1 MRYDMSDRNWKEYNE
16 ALVRRGEILLDM
28 EFLDNWSK
36 ELKIMNRGKEGARFR
51 YPESFIRLLAI
62 IHAYLLPYRQLEGF
76 IRALSSNLEG
86 LEKVPDYTTIWWRI
100 AKRKMD
106 IKLDTSI
113 INSNEDIVIA
123 VDSTGIK
130 VANRGEWMREK
141 WKSSRRRGF
150 IKIHI
155 AVDVKSKQITSI
167 QVTKENVTDGK
178 MLKSLVYDTSSKADV
193 NKEGYS
199 RWSI

>member
-1 MRYDMSDRNWKEYNE
+1 
-16 ALVRRGEILLDM
+16 
-28 EFLDNWSK
+28 
-36 ELKIMNRGKEGARFR
+36 
-51 YPESFIRLLAI
+51 
-62 IHAYLLPYRQLEGF
+62 
-76 IRALSSNLEG
+76 
-86 LEKVPDYTTIWWRI
+86 
-100 AKRKMD
+100 MD

-113 INSNEDIVIA
+113 INSNDDIVIA

-141 WKSSRRRGF
+141 WKTRRGF

-178 MLKSLVYDTSSKADV
+178 MLKSLVYNDALSKADV
-193 NKEGYS
+193 KKVIADGAYS
-199 RWSI
+199 

>member
-1 MRYDMSDRNWKEYNE
+1 
-16 ALVRRGEILLDM
+16 
-28 EFLDNWSK
+28 
-36 ELKIMNRGKEGARFR
+36 
-51 YPESFIRLLAI
+51 
-62 IHAYLLPYRQLEGF
+62 
-76 IRALSSNLEG
+76 
-86 LEKVPDYTTIWWRI
+86 
-100 AKRKMD
+100 MD

-113 INSNEDIVIA
+113 INSDEDIVIA

-167 QVTKENVTDGK
+167 QVTKER
-178 MLKSLVYDTSSKADV
+178 
-193 NKEGYS
+193 ECS
-199 RWSI
+199 RW

>member
-1 MRYDMSDRNWKEYNE
+1 
-16 ALVRRGEILLDM
+16 
-28 EFLDNWSK
+28 
-36 ELKIMNRGKEGARFR
+36 MNKGKEGARFR

-76 IRALSSNLEG
+76 IRALSSNVEG
-86 LEKVPDYTTIWWRI
+86 LKVPDYTTIWWRI
-100 AKRKMD
+100 AKKMD

-113 INSNEDIVIA
+113 INSNDDIVIA

-141 WKSSRRRGF
+141 WKTRRGF

-178 MLKSLVYDTSSKADV
+178 MLKSLVYNDALSKADV
-193 NKEGYS
+193 KKVIAD

>member
-1 MRYDMSDRNWKEYNE
+1 MSDRNWKEYNE

-36 ELKIMNRGKEGARFR
+36 ELNIMNRGKEGARFR

-141 WKSSRRRGF
+141 WKTRRRGF

>member
-1 MRYDMSDRNWKEYNE
+1 MSDRNWKEYNE

-36 ELKIMNRGKEGARFR
+36 ELNIMNRGKEGARFR

-100 AKRKMD
+100 AKRKKERW
-106 IKLDTSI
+106 I
-113 INSNEDIVIA
+113 
-123 VDSTGIK
+123 
-130 VANRGEWMREK
+130 
-141 WKSSRRRGF
+141 SS
-150 IKIHI
+150 
-155 AVDVKSKQITSI
+155 
-167 QVTKENVTDGK
+167 
-178 MLKSLVYDTSSKADV
+178 
-193 NKEGYS
+193 
-199 RWSI
+199 

>member
-1 MRYDMSDRNWKEYNE
+1 MSDRNWKEYNE

>member
-1 MRYDMSDRNWKEYNE
+1 
-16 ALVRRGEILLDM
+16 
-28 EFLDNWSK
+28 
-36 ELKIMNRGKEGARFR
+36 
-51 YPESFIRLLAI
+51 
-62 IHAYLLPYRQLEGF
+62 
-76 IRALSSNLEG
+76 
-86 LEKVPDYTTIWWRI
+86 
-100 AKRKMD
+100 MD

-113 INSNEDIVIA
+113 IINSNDDIVIA

-141 WKSSRRRGF
+141 WKTRRGF

-178 MLKSLVYDTSSKADV
+178 MLKSLVYDALSKADV
-193 NKEGYS
+193 KKVIADGAYDSKDNFRFLSFNGIESCIKVRKNSSSTNARGCMPRKIAVIEQIRDIRWKERHGYGL
-199 RWSI
+199 RWIAESAISSIT